1 MEMRLSEGST
11 NLNVVSGTH
20 SVWKNAYC
28 TRYLQ
33 GVLANI
39 TVDLQSVQDNYPLI
53 TPPQAFDF
61 QDLECSAKLSSEK
74 VNETF
79 TGLLTEPAGEHGICS
94 PIDPN
99 YCTLPFGSSV
109 RTTL

>member
-1 MEMRLSEGST
+1 MEMRLPERST

-53 TPPQAFDF
+53 TPPQTFDF
-61 QDLECSAKLSSEK
+61 QVLECSANLSSEK

-79 TGLLTEPAGEHGICS
+79 TRLLTDWAGECGICS
-94 PIDPN
+94 LIDPN
-99 YCTLPFGSSV
+99 YCTQSSCSSAH
-109 RTTL
+109 TTL